1 MHFGL
6 LDLSLFGV
14 ICDGIALVISLEM
27 HFRESV
33 SIITLTYDSPYD
45 GTRMCS

>member
-1 MHFGL
+1 MHFGH

-14 ICDGIALVISLEM
+14 IFDCIALVISFEM

-33 SIITLTYDSPYD
+33 SIITLTYDSPHD
-45 GTRMCS
+45 GAKMCS